1 MFYLIH
7 CDTHECVNFGAIV
20 GIANDKR
27 GLMELLFNYHKY
39 HFNVMKP
46 NITFEESDLDIQI
59 FKITEEHYN
68 FLLKEINNK
77 MDKID
82 ENFEKNNFKPEC
94 SCSNFLFSI
103 LVNDLPDYS
112 IFDKKFH
119 KKYYDII
126 QKSDEL
132 II

>member
-1 MFYLIH
+1 
-7 CDTHECVNFGAIV
+7 
-20 GIANDKR
+20 
-27 GLMELLFNYHKY
+27 
-39 HFNVMKP
+39 MKE
-46 NITFEESDLDIQI
+46 T
-59 FKITEEHYN
+59 
-68 FLLKEINNK
+68 NNK
-77 MDKID
+77 LDKID
-82 ENFEKNNFKPEC
+82 ENLEKNNFKPEC

-126 QKSDEL
+126 KKSDEL